1 MSSWKSSS
9 TAEQQTARL
18 DIDVGGMTCAACV
31 RRVERALTR
40 RPGVVSASVNLAT
53 NRASVIYAPGM
64 IGEAEIRDAITE
76 AGYEAIVHAEAE
88 TDTASDRAA
97 QEADGLRRD
106 LRLAVALTAPLAVLV
121 MAPMILPGLMEA
133 MHRTAP
139 PALWR
144 WAEFVLA
151 TGALFI
157 AGRRFLVHG
166 WSELRH
172 LNPGMNA
179 LVMIGASA
187 AWLYSTLVLAAPGI
201 FPEGTRNLYFE
212 AAAVIVTL
220 ILLGRHLE
228 ARARGRASAA
238 IQRLLG
244 LQSRTARV
252 IRDGQE
258 QEIAIDDVRIGD
270 EFIVRPGERIP
281 VDGEV
286 VRGTSYVDESMITG
300 EPLPVAKREGA
311 EVTGGTVNDTGALHC
326 RATRVGAG
334 TTLAQIIRMVEE
346 AQAAKPAIQQIADRI
361 AGIFVPVVLALATL
375 TFIVW
380 MSLGP
385 EPALNYAFITTVSVL
400 LIACPCAMGLATP
413 TAIMVGSGRAAE
425 LGVLFR
431 RGTAL
436 ETLARCDTVVFDKT
450 GTLTEGRPE
459 LVGMYAR
466 RGDEDAF
473 LALVAGA
480 EAHSEHPIARALTQA
495 ATARGIEAAG
505 AEDFRAVPGMGLAA
519 RVDGREV
526 LIGSAR
532 YIEGAGIAI
541 PKEALDRAEQWSGVG
556 ASAQYV
562 AADGELEGMFSV
574 ADPIKPGSAET
585 VARLKA
591 LGMQVGMLSGD
602 NRHTAAAVAAA
613 VGIDMVM
620 AEVLPQQ
627 KADEISRLRA
637 SGKRVAFVGDG
648 INDAPALAIADT
660 GIAMGTGTDIAI
672 ESGDVILMR
681 GDPAALLAAFTLAR
695 RTLGTIRTNFFWAYA
710 YNVALIPVAAGALF
724 PLTGVLLNPMLAAGA
739 MSVSSLFVVGNSL
752 RLRRA
757 GG

>member
-1 MSSWKSSS
+1 MSSWKSSN
-9 TAEQQTARL
+9 TAEQATARV

-40 RPGVVSASVNLAT
+40 QPGVVSASVNLAT
-53 NRASVIYAPGM
+53 NRASITYTPG
-64 IGEAEIRDAITE
+64 EISETEMRSAITE
-76 AGYEAIVHAEAE
+76 AGYEPIARTEAE
-88 TDTASDRAA
+88 PATDRSTVQS
-97 QEADGLRRD
+97 LRRD
-106 LRLAVALTAPLAVLV
+106 LGLAVALTAPLVVLA
-121 MAPMILPGLMEA
+121 MAPMAVPALMDA
-133 MHRTAP
+133 MHQAAP
-139 PALWR
+139 PIFWR
-144 WAEFVLA
+144 MAEFILA
-151 TGALFI
+151 TPVLFI

-187 AWLYSTLVLAAPGI
+187 AWLYSTLVLALPGI

-252 IRDGQE
+252 IRDGRE
-258 QEIAIDDVRIGD
+258 QDIAIDEVRIGD
-270 EFIVRPGERIP
+270 ELIVRPGERIP

-286 VRGTSYVDESMITG
+286 IRGTSYVDESMITG

-311 EVTGGTVNDTGALHC
+311 EVIGGTVNDTGVLHC

-361 AGIFVPVVLALATL
+361 AGIFVPTVLALALL
-375 TFIVW
+375 TFAVW
-380 MSLGP
+380 MARGP
-385 EPALNYAFITTVSVL
+385 DPALNYAFIATVSVL

-413 TAIMVGSGRAAE
+413 TAIMVASGRAAE

-436 ETLARCDTVVFDKT
+436 ETLARCDTIVFDKT

-459 LVGMYAR
+459 LVGLRTR
-466 RGDEDAF
+466 RRDEQTF
-473 LALVAGA
+473 LAMVAGA
-480 EAHSEHPIARALTQA
+480 EAHSEHPIARAVMRA
-495 ATARGIEAAG
+495 ATDRGIAIG
-505 AEDFRAVPGMGLAA
+505 SAEDFRAVPGMGLSAL
-519 RVDGREV
+519 VDGHEV
-526 LIGSAR
+526 LIGSSR
-532 YIEGAGIAI
+532 YLNEAGVSL
-541 PKEALDRAEQWSGVG
+541 PVEALEQAEQWGANG
-556 ASAQYV
+556 ASTLYV
-562 AADGELEGMFSV
+562 AIDGEYEGLFSV
-574 ADPIKPGSAET
+574 ADQIKPGSAET
-585 VARLKA
+585 VARLKE

-602 NRHTAAAVAAA
+602 NRRTAAAVAAA
-613 VGIDMVM
+613 IGIDMVM

-637 SGKRVAFVGDG
+637 AGKRVAFVGDG

-681 GDPAALLAAFTLAR
+681 GDPMALLAAFTLAR
-695 RTLGTIRTNFFWAYA
+695 KTLSTIRTNFFWAYA

-724 PLTGVLLNPMLAAGA
+724 PLTGLLLNPMLAAGA
-739 MSVSSLFVVGNSL
+739 MSISSLFVVGNSL

-757 GG
+757 GT

>member
-1 MSSWKSSS
+1 MNSWKSSN
-9 TAEQQTARL
+9 TAEQATARL

-40 RPGVVSASVNLAT
+40 QPGVISASVNLAT
-53 NRASVIYAPGM
+53 NRASVTYAPAR
-64 IGEAEIRDAITE
+64 IGEAEIRHAITE
-76 AGYEAIVHAEAE
+76 AGYEPLARKEVQ
-88 TDTASDRAA
+88 TAMESASAHD
-97 QEADGLRRD
+97 LRRD
-106 LRLAVALTAPLAVLV
+106 LGLAGALTIPLVLLV
-121 MAPMILPGLMEA
+121 MAPMAFPGLMHA
-133 MHRTAP
+133 MHRAAP
-139 PALWR
+139 ELLWR
-144 WAEFVLA
+144 VAEFVLA
-151 TGALFI
+151 TPVLFV
-157 AGRRFLVHG
+157 AGRRFLIHG
-166 WSELRH
+166 WAELRH

-187 AWLYSTLVLAAPGI
+187 AWLYSTLVLAVPGI

-220 ILLGRHLE
+220 ILLGRNLE

-238 IQRLLG
+238 IQRLLS

-252 IRDGQE
+252 VRDGRE
-258 QEIAIDDVRIGD
+258 QDIAVEEVLVGD

-286 VRGTSYVDESMITG
+286 IRGTSYVDESMING
-300 EPLPVAKREGA
+300 EPLPVTKREGA
-311 EVTGGTVNDTGALHC
+311 MVIGGTVNDTGVLHC
-326 RATRVGAG
+326 RATRIGAD

-346 AQAAKPAIQQIADRI
+346 AQAAKPAIQQIADQI
-361 AGIFVPVVLALATL
+361 AGIFVPTVLVLA
-375 TFIVW
+375 TFTFAGWIT
-380 MSLGP
+380 LGP
-385 EPALNYAFITTVSVL
+385 DPALSYAFIATVSVL

-459 LVGMYAR
+459 LMGLHAIHR
-466 RGDEDAF
+466 DEGAF
-473 LALVAGA
+473 LALIAAA
-480 EAHSEHPIARALTQA
+480 EAHSEHPIARAVTQA
-495 ATARGIEAAG
+495 ATARGMTVAG
-505 AEDFRAVPGMGLAA
+505 AEDFRAVPGMGLTA

-526 LIGSAR
+526 LIGSSR
-532 YIEGAGIAI
+532 YIEEAGIAL
-541 PKEALDRAEQWSGVG
+541 PAEALEHAERWGDTG
-556 ASAQYV
+556 ASTLHV
-562 AADGELEGMFSV
+562 AAGGEYEGMFAV

-591 LGMQVGMLSGD
+591 LGIQVGMLSGD

-620 AEVLPQQ
+620 AEVRPQQ
-627 KADEISRLRA
+627 KADEITRLRS
-637 SGKRVAFVGDG
+637 SGRRVAFVGDG
-648 INDAPALAIADT
+648 INDAPALAIADA

-681 GDPAALLAAFTLAR
+681 GDPMALLAAVTISRMTLR
-695 RTLGTIRTNFFWAYA
+695 TIRTNFFWAYA
-710 YNVALIPVAAGALF
+710 YNIALIPVAAGALYPF
-724 PLTGVLLNPMLAAGA
+724 TGLLLNPMLAAGA
-739 MSVSSLFVVGNSL
+739 MSISSLFVVGNSL

-757 GG
+757 GT